1 MSGKREGKRPRAP
14 PTVLLPC
21 SPTMEPAFP
30 KQVLPSNF
38 SASAE
43 GTLRGPGAQP
53 VTQRL
58 GDTRPFLGI
67 THRLRAPAHPTHTGN
82 TKHSKGSGLEQPGIV
97 GWWNG
102 GWNDRSFK
110 VLPTQTIPSPGAQ
123 HSSSREILCLH
134 ICSSRLDP

>member
-1 MSGKREGKRPRAP
+1 MERGKENARGLPRQCCCPAAP
-14 PTVLLPC
+14 PWSQPSLRKFFPPTSVPLL
-21 SPTMEPAFP
+21 
-30 KQVLPSNF
+30 
-38 SASAE
+38 E

-58 GDTRPFLGI
+58 GDTWPFLGI